1 MSDLQA
7 SSGGSPRGTMRRR
20 LPAIIESTLRE
31 GEQFFGADFTT
42 AQKLRIARLLDD
54 FGVEYLELTSPMASP
69 RSREDCAA
77 IAAFGLN
84 ARTLTHTRCN
94 LGDARMAVETGVD
107 GVHIVIGASPQ
118 LRRASHGFSV
128 DEIIGRA
135 GEVIPFLVEAGV
147 EVRFSTEDSM
157 RTAIGDLLR
166 IYERAVDLGVH
177 RIGVADTVGVGRPR
191 EIHALVGRL
200 ASTLD
205 VDVEFHGHNDTGCA
219 IANAFCAW
227 EAGATHIDTSVLG
240 IGERNGITSLGGWI
254 ARMTVED
261 RDQVRERYRLDLLAG
276 LEREVAG
283 LLGVEVP
290 FNACVTGSSAFS
302 HKAGIHTKAVLA
314 DPSAYECLDPA
325 DFGLNRSILTAHR
338 LTGWN
343 AVRARATELGIE
355 LDETRARRV
364 AAEVK
369 RLADVQRVD
378 ALQLDGLIMSAVQT
392 VEVVR

>member
-1 MSDLQA
+1 MSDLQPF
-7 SSGGSPRGTMRRR
+7 SGGSPRRLGSRR

-31 GEQFFGADFTT
+31 GEQFYGADFTSE
-42 AQKLRIARLLDD
+42 QKLRIARMLDE
-54 FGVEYLELTSPMASP
+54 FGVEYLELTSPLASP

-77 IAAFGLN
+77 IAALGLR
-84 ARTLTHTRCN
+84 ARTLTHTRCH
-94 LGDARMAVETGVD
+94 LDDARVAVETGVD
-107 GVHIVIGASPQ
+107 GVDIVIGASPQ
-118 LRRASHGFSV
+118 LRRASHGLSV

-157 RTAIGDLLR
+157 RTEIGDLLR

-191 EIHALVGRL
+191 EIQALVSRL
-200 ASTLD
+200 SSTLD

-219 IANAFCAW
+219 VANAFCAW
-227 EAGATHIDTSVLG
+227 EGGATHIDTSVLG
-240 IGERNGITSLGGWI
+240 IGERNGITPLGGWI
-254 ARMTVED
+254 ARVTVED
-261 RDQVRERYRLDLLAG
+261 RAQVLERYRLDLLPEI
-276 LEREVAG
+276 EREVAG
-283 LLGVEVP
+283 LVGIEVP

-314 DPSAYECLDPA
+314 DPTSYECLDPA

-343 AVRARATELGIE
+343 AVRARGVELGVE
-355 LDETRARRV
+355 LGESRAREV
-364 AAEVK
+364 AGEIK
-369 RLADVQRVD
+369 RLADDRRVD
-378 ALQLDGLIMSAVQT
+378 AALLDELILSAAPA

>member
-1 MSDLQA
+1 MSNLQPF
-7 SSGGSPRGTMRRR
+7 SGGSPRRPARRR

-69 RSREDCAA
+69 RSREDCTA
-77 IAAFGLN
+77 IAQLGLR

-94 LGDARMAVETGVD
+94 LQDARVAVETGVN
-107 GVHIVIGASPQ
+107 GVDIVIGASPQ

-128 DEIIGRA
+128 DQIIGLA
-135 GEVIPFLVEAGV
+135 GEVIPFLVESGV

-157 RTAIGDLLR
+157 RTDIADLLR

-191 EIHALVGRL
+191 EIHALISRL
-200 ASTLD
+200 SSSLD

-227 EAGATHIDTSVLG
+227 EGGATHIDTSVLG

-254 ARMTVED
+254 ARVTVED
-261 RDQVRERYRLDLLAG
+261 REQVLERYQLDLLPAI
-276 LEREVAG
+276 EREVAA
-283 LLGVEVP
+283 LVGVEVP
-290 FNACVTGSSAFS
+290 FNSCITGSSAFS

-314 DPSAYECLDPA
+314 DPSAYECLDPL

-343 AVRARATELGIE
+343 AVRARGTELGVQLTE
-355 LDETRARRV
+355 SGAREI
-364 AAEVK
+364 ASEIK

-378 ALQLDGLIMSAVQT
+378 AASLDALIMSAAPA
-392 VEVVR
+392 VEVAR